1 MAGFVPIAVVPAE
14 GTIVEL
20 ELQKKSLL
28 KKYFYKNQQ
37 RSGTKRKV
45 VVKMRELTAED
56 VDDLGDFAA
65 YCRTAVR
72 GHRSTRRRSLYD

>member
-28 KKYFYKNQQ
+28 KNFTRTSTSAEPNDE
-37 RSGTKRKV
+37 RKV
-45 VVKMRELTAED
+45 VLKMQNL
-56 VDDLGDFAA
+56 LP
-65 YCRTAVR
+65 RT
-72 GHRSTRRRSLYD
+72 

>member
-37 RSGTKRKV
+37 QQRNQTKRKV
-45 VVKMRELTAED
+45 VLKMQNL
-56 VDDLGDFAA
+56 LP
-65 YCRTAVR
+65 RT
-72 GHRSTRRRSLYD
+72 

>member
-20 ELQKKSLL
+20 ELQKKSL

-37 RSGTKRKV
+37 QQRNQTKRKV
-45 VVKMRELTAED
+45 VLKMQNL
-56 VDDLGDFAA
+56 LP
-65 YCRTAVR
+65 RT
-72 GHRSTRRRSLYD
+72 